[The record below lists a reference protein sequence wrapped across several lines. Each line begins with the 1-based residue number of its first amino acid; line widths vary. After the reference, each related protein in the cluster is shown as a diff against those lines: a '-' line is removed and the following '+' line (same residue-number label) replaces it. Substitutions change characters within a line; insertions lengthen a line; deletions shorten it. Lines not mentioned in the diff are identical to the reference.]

1 MNKLKDHCK
10 DQGLQYFLTYVDN
23 NAIGYFKK
31 QGFNMALKMPMEK
44 WKEYI
49 KDYDGGTLMEA
60 YCNPM
65 IDYSNLSEIIKQQK
79 NKIKEFASKFLN
91 VKTKHSFSELEKVIK
106 KEKLENNS
114 YKKIKTGED
123 KYQYEITEELFNA
136 IPGMKESG
144 WEYSDYKKQLEIEKE
159 GNINFITQCRNIINK
174 LKKNKNSWPFREPV
188 NEEQVQDYYKKIKE
202 PMDLQTLEKGLE
214 SGNYKSKNTFVKD
227 LRKIFDNART
237 YNKPGSIYHRYATAL
252 ENSIEDDIKN
262 LKNE

>member
-10 DQGLQYFLTYVDN
+10 DQGLQYFLTYADN

-65 IDYSNLSEIIKQQK
+65 IDYSNLSEIIKEQK

-106 KEKLENNS
+106 KEKLENS
-114 YKKIKTGED
+114 YKKIKTGDD
-123 KYQYEITEELFNA
+123 KFQYEITEELFNV

-227 LRKIFDNART
+227 LRKIFDNSRT